1 MDYDL
6 ELDAT
11 LATSDRAFL
20 TGFIRL
26 KLSQVISPETRSS
39 LYARIA
45 FTWLHPMVI
54 KAFTG
59 RLQETDVWAMD
70 RALRI
75 KIVFQDYIENR

>member
-6 ELDAT
+6 ELGVT
-11 LATSDRAFL
+11 MATSDRTFL
-20 TGFIRL
+20 TGFIRFEL
-26 KLSQVISPETRSS
+26 PQVISPETRSS

-70 RALRI
+70 RALRV
-75 KIVFQDYIENR
+75 KTVFQDYIENR